1 MNTTR
6 TVDRAALLLLA
17 VTALLRI
24 GTAQDSTQVRR
35 PRAQSSP
42 QRIITSVPF
51 NGMRYFIAIA
61 PLDTG
66 NIDHMPMVGIPTGEM
81 SVRIDSNIRIL
92 PDSLLRRLPRKEGPQ
107 R

>member
-1 MNTTR
+1 
-6 TVDRAALLLLA
+6 
-17 VTALLRI
+17 
-24 GTAQDSTQVRR
+24 
-35 PRAQSSP
+35 
-42 QRIITSVPF
+42 
-51 NGMRYFIAIA
+51 MRYFIAIA

-81 SVRIDSNIRIL
+81 SVRIDSNIRIF